1 MTQAAPD
8 ATSRVVM
15 DLQPGER
22 VSFAG
27 TGIELEFFAKSGRI
41 ARLCFI
47 TPKVVRIER
56 RGTEQTKEDGSPC
69 RA

>member
-1 MTQAAPD
+1 
-8 ATSRVVM
+8 M

-56 RGTEQTKEDGSPC
+56 RANESGPIQACNDLTKN
-69 RA
+69 

>member
-1 MTQAAPD
+1 
-8 ATSRVVM
+8 M

-22 VSFAG
+22 VAFAG
-27 TGIELEFFAKSGRI
+27 TGIEVEFYAKSGRI

-47 TPKVVRIER
+47 TPKIVRIER
-56 RGTEQTKEDGSPC
+56 RGTPQTKGDEPC